1 MSGAA
6 ALSPSA
12 ARRACG
18 AAALSRRELAVAYI
32 RVSTAGQDHAYQRRE
47 IELAARARGETIATW
62 FTDVASGKSLERKEL
77 KKLRA
82 ALRARAVSVVW
93 VWRIDRLSRSGIA
106 DTLALV
112 REIRE
117 AGAVLRS
124 VADGYAVDGGPVGEL
139 VLAVL
144 AFAAQLER
152 EKIAENQAAARARL
166 ESQGRSWGRPGLPA
180 RTRDAARA
188 LASQGK
194 TPREIARAL
203 DISPSSARRYAGIL
217 ARPLRA

>member
-1 MSGAA
+1 M
-6 ALSPSA
+6 
-12 ARRACG
+12 
-18 AAALSRRELAVAYI
+18 VAYI

-47 IELAARARGETIATW
+47 IELAARARGETISRW
-62 FTDVASGKSLERKEL
+62 FADVASGKSLERREL
-77 KKLRA
+77 KKMRA
-82 ALRARAVSVVW
+82 ALRTGAVRAVW

-166 ESQGRSWGRPGLPA
+166 ESQGRSWGRPKLPA
-180 RTRDAARA
+180 HVRDAARE

-194 TPREIARAL
+194 STQEIARQL
-203 DISPSSARRYAGIL
+203 HISKTSARLLKRVLDA
-217 ARPLRA
+217 